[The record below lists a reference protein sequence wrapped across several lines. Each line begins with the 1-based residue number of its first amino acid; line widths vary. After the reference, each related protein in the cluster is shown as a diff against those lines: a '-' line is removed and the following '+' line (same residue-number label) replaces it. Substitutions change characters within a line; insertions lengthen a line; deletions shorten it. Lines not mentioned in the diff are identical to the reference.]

1 MPKRKIDQVTPTTIN
16 DAIVKAQ
23 NFSEAL
29 TNAVANKDPSAVRE
43 AWRIIYQKAKL
54 EGEGDI
60 QLANL
65 LERENGKWIPQSSQ
79 DAIVDHFQRI
89 MDHIGTLNTQNP
101 LIFVETELGSAES
114 THHKG
119 IPAEGED
126 SLDPYLLYQADGSH
140 GFCQTFALMIATGDK
155 LETLEAKED
164 TDDSVDKFIKQAN
177 NSIQAY
183 YYALTIVPKQ
193 LRKLSDVHRPY
204 LLNMLTEY
212 GGHAR

>member
-1 MPKRKIDQVTPTTIN
+1 MPKRKIDQVSAPTIN

-23 NFSEAL
+23 TFSEAL
-29 TNAVANKDPSAVRE
+29 TNAVANKDPTAVRE

-54 EGEGDI
+54 QGEADI

-65 LERENGKWIPQSSQ
+65 LERQNSIWIPQSSQ
-79 DAIVDHFQRI
+79 DAIVNHLQKI

-101 LIFVETELGSAES
+101 LIFVVTELGSAES

-119 IPAEGED
+119 IPAEGEE
-126 SLDPYLLYQADGSH
+126 SLDPYLLYQADRSH
-140 GFCQTFALMIATGDK
+140 GFCQTFALMIATGDN
-155 LETLEAKED
+155 LETLDPKED
-164 TDDSVDKFIKQAN
+164 TDDFVDKFVKQAH

-212 GGHAR
+212 GGYSK